1 MKRVIRTAVA
11 VTAFGLAAA
20 LAAPASAASPES
32 RSADGP
38 GLGHMLG
45 DAVHDALGIPKAVKA
60 KHPKR
65 LGSAPTS
72 LARRPDKPG
81 RSRPARDTAIQ
92 DRFASARD
100 LGPGSLG
107 HGLGAMSTTAV
118 MPSGGALPAR
128 DSLRGLSQAAKKAL
142 PSQDSNG
149 RLGPLVGHL
158 TPSEAAPMLESLPG
172 TTQVASVDEIAP
184 LVEDASALAA
194 ANGTKA
200 AGSYTDTVAS
210 LGWSTA
216 ALTSAVRD
224 PWHHH

>member
-32 RSADGP
+32 GSADGP
-38 GLGHMLG
+38 GLGHMVG
-45 DAVHDALGIPKAVKA
+45 DAVYNALGVPKAVKA
-60 KHPKR
+60 RHPKR
-65 LGSAPTS
+65 PGSAPTS
-72 LARRPDKPG
+72 RTRPDKPG
-81 RSRPARDTAIQ
+81 RSGPARDTAIQ

-100 LGPGSLG
+100 LGPDSLG
-107 HGLGAMSTTAV
+107 QALGMMSTTAV

>member
-32 RSADGP
+32 GSADGP
-38 GLGHMLG
+38 GLGHMVG
-45 DAVHDALGIPKAVKA
+45 GAVHEALGIPKAARTKY
-60 KHPKR
+60 PKR
-65 LGSAPTS
+65 PGSAPTS
-72 LARRPDKPG
+72 RTRPDKPG
-81 RSRPARDTAIQ
+81 RSGPARDTAIQ
-92 DRFASARD
+92 DRWARD
-100 LGPGSLG
+100 LGPDSLG
-107 HGLGAMSTTAV
+107 QALGMMSTTAV